1 MRRQGTYLLMRH
13 LLLTNADA
21 LADIV
26 ERVVRR
32 DRGGAGGA
40 PDGDESTHAHASV
53 IETQV

>member
-1 MRRQGTYLLMRH
+1 MDELASPAREVWMRRQGTYLLMRH

-32 DRGGAGGA
+32 GRGGGRGG
-40 PDGDESTHAHASV
+40 S
-53 IETQV
+53 